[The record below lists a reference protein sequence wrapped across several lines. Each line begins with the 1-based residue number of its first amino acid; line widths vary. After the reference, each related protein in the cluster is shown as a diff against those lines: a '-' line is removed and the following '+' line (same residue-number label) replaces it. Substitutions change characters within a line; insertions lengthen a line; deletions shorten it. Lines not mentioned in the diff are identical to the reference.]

1 LKEATMADKKTLTFA
16 IMDAPYEDARSTTA
30 LRLMDI
36 CARRGYD
43 INVFAYEGAV
53 YVPFARQEAH
63 PNAVHGHDAG
73 EEDHPLPKEWV
84 AAIIDEAAKNG
95 GKVDWVNC
103 GLCVDE
109 RGAGEWI
116 EGVRRGTPG
125 DFWQMAES
133 SDNTLVIPTR

>member
-1 LKEATMADKKTLTFA
+1 MADKKTLTFA
-16 IMDAPYEDARSTTA
+16 IMDPPYEDARSTTA

-53 YVPFARQEAH
+53 YLPFARQEAH
-63 PNAVHGHDAG
+63 LNAVHGHDAE